1 MASGNHQGGENS
13 VSQVDGVSDMAPA
26 CWVCD
31 GEGSEKG
38 QWPMPA
44 FLSVRKLC
52 QVRALMPDT
61 SVPPC
66 MPLVP
71 FKLLPWCWSSEG
83 VSLSMRPCVGSLKG
97 TAWDSRS
104 LFQQLNPC
112 WFSQLEVMGTYL
124 PGVGLGLLVPEI
136 SLSNFSPPHVDVR
149 PAPAVSLPLLP
160 VWMDAIPLIPQFLDF
175 HSTPISDSSE

>member
-1 MASGNHQGGENS
+1 
-13 VSQVDGVSDMAPA
+13 MAPA

-104 LFQQLNPC
+104 FFQHLNSHCFFQP
-112 WFSQLEVMGTYL
+112 EVMGT
-124 PGVGLGLLVPEI
+124 
-136 SLSNFSPPHVDVR
+136 NFSGTGTLGSGVWCGTVTPHSQDIPAEFLSTTYGYGTIPFHISAPPTSLDRCSFFSSVFVR
-149 PAPAVSLPLLP
+149 LP
-160 VWMDAIPLIPQFLDF
+160 FN
-175 HSTPISDSSE
+175 SISDVSE